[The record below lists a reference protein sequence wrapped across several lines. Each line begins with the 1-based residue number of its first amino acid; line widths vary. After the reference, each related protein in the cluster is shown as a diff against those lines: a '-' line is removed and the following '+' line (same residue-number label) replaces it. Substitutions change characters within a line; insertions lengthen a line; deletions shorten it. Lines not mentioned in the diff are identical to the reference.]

1 MPPFPEMEGDILPV
15 DYELS
20 SWKYQNKSQ
29 EILHTQPSGGIMI
42 TKTILQPDGLFEL
55 AWKGSGSA
63 YGGPWKPKKP
73 GDEKFLGQPNSVQ
86 TFYENYRID
95 VKYGADGRAVMM
107 RHYTDH
113 SFPKYHSNPHDHA
126 IHWNHFTGYPNPSKS
141 INYWEFVPEFKYY
154 KGAQNQ
160 MDQKMNT
167 TKKNSLEDNR
177 FQSISDFKWCM
188 KRNGEVQ
195 FRWKGILYTIVHVHD
210 KIVVS
215 LGYYQKDGKYY
226 NISTNQEHSS
236 KDELWGD
243 TADDILEFNVSGDRL
258 RDVITQVTVLDRTI

>member
-1 MPPFPEMEGDILPV
+1 MMPPFPEMEGDILPV

-20 SWKYQNKSQ
+20 SWKYQNKGQ

-141 INYWEFVPEFKYY
+141 IIGNLFRNLNITREHK
-154 KGAQNQ
+154 
-160 MDQKMNT
+160 
-167 TKKNSLEDNR
+167 
-177 FQSISDFKWCM
+177 IKWI
-188 KRNGEVQ
+188 KR
-195 FRWKGILYTIVHVHD
+195 
-210 KIVVS
+210 
-215 LGYYQKDGKYY
+215 
-226 NISTNQEHSS
+226 
-236 KDELWGD
+236 
-243 TADDILEFNVSGDRL
+243 
-258 RDVITQVTVLDRTI
+258 